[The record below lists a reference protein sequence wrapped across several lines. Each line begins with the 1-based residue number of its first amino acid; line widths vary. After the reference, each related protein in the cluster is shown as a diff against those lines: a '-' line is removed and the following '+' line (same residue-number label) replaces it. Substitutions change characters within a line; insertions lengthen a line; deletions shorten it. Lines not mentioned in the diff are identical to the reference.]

1 MMTEIAASAEKGA
14 RSTVQTDTRDEL
26 KARIVEFVSQA
37 STEATAHDE
46 SLLAELPRYLPAG
59 ATVYVTHLPRTEFRD
74 VVRMCGELVRLGLS
88 PCPHIAARQVHSEAG
103 LRASLNELRQA
114 GVKQVLLIA
123 GDNKTP
129 AGPYTS
135 AVEVLESG
143 IIEDAAIK
151 MIGVAGHPEGN
162 RTIGPTR
169 LKEALVAKQAYA
181 DRTGADVRLVTQ
193 FGFDPQAVLDW
204 SRELREQGIRL
215 PIHVGIAGPTPLAK
229 LIRFAMR
236 CGIGT
241 SLNNLMRNA
250 SAMSN
255 LTRMATTPDAM
266 VAGIIRG
273 VIPDPES
280 RIVKPHFF
288 CFGGLIETVSWIN
301 AVRAGSFDLGEDAG
315 SFALRH

>member
-1 MMTEIAASAEKGA
+1 MTEIAETAEKGA
-14 RSTVQTDTRDEL
+14 RITMQTDVRDEL
-26 KARIVEFVSQA
+26 KARIVQFVSQA
-37 STEATAHDE
+37 STETTAHDE
-46 SLLAELPRYLPAG
+46 SLLADLPRYLPAG
-59 ATVYVTHLPRTEFRD
+59 ATVYVAHLPKTEFRD
-74 VVRMCGELVRLGLS
+74 VVRMCAQLVRLGFS
-88 PCPHIAARQVHSEAG
+88 PCPHIAARQVHSEAS

-114 GVKQVLLIA
+114 GVTQILLIA

-135 AVEVLESG
+135 AVEILESG
-143 IIEDAAIK
+143 TIEDAAIK
-151 MIGVAGHPEGN
+151 TIGVAGHPEGN

-204 SRELREQGIRL
+204 AHGLGEQGIRL
-215 PIHVGIAGPTPLAK
+215 PIHVGLAGPTPLAK

-236 CGIGT
+236 CGIGA
-241 SLNNLMRNA
+241 SLSSLMKNT

-266 VAGIIRG
+266 VSGIIRG
-273 VIPDPES
+273 VIPDPGS

-301 AVRAGSFDLGEDAG
+301 AVREGSFDLGEDAG